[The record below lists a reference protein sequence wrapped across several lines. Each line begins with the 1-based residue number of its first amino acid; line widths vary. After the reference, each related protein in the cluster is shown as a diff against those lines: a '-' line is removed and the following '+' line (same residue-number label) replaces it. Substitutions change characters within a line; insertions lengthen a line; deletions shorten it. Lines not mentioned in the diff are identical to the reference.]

1 MLCSCNNHSKWKR
14 SIQTLLSWTD
24 SRSDIQTLLSWTDSR
39 SYQILYDS
47 DQASLVSFSNRSKL
61 AFLVVTETDQ
71 VFGIYTSLCLK
82 DFVTLIDDSLN
93 QKSNT
98 FFFVL
103 RNPESPVLVPQRW
116 MMKNPSESV
125 FGTKFHLVDNSPLL
139 KLQDKTRITRR
150 PRILLQ
156 QFSENEWIPRDQER
170 CIDLRSPV
178 LTPLEDWDTIIS
190 NGDFSQIQE
199 FFEGLSIGTIFSGIS
214 QSVMYLS
221 KRFLIIQFF

>member
-1 MLCSCNNHSKWKR
+1 MALER
-14 SIQTLLSWTD
+14 LE
-24 SRSDIQTLLSWTDSR
+24 IQTLLSWTDSR

-156 QFSENEWIPRDQER
+156 QFSENEWIPKDQER
-170 CIDLRSPV
+170 CIDLRSPVLTPLEDWDTIFRPRV

-214 QSVMYLS
+214 QSVMFLS

>member
-1 MLCSCNNHSKWKR
+1 MALKR
-14 SIQTLLSWTD
+14 LY
-24 SRSDIQTLLSWTDSR
+24 IQTLLSWTDSR

-156 QFSENEWIPRDQER
+156 QFSENEWIPKDQER
-170 CIDLRSPV
+170 CIDLQSPLFLQPNV